1 MLLQRGVVLI
11 PMIIFFTILCSSNT
25 LHATSITGTKERIK
39 EIKFEDHINIE
50 KLRRNKKV
58 KVAFTSYYVRTTK
71 ATVRSQETERIAQPE
86 VKQEEKTPKTEHKK
100 VVAPKEKKESIK
112 EESTEKKEAKK
123 ETKTKKTEQKTSSTS
138 AKRVR
143 ISRGMDLTK
152 RTGLSKEEFKKL
164 VKHVSQDTS
173 KFFYNNADYIYD
185 MCQQY
190 QINEIFFCGLISA
203 ESGWN
208 IASNH
213 RRTHNYISLMMNGK
227 LIHYSSTHEGL
238 RVAAQKLHNNYL
250 TPGGK
255 FYGGKTLA
263 GVKKKFCPSGGW
275 VNLVYGRMSQMMA
288 AAKKI

>member
-100 VVAPKEKKESIK
+100 VVVPKEEKRETIE

-123 ETKTKKTEQKTSSTS
+123 E
-138 AKRVR
+138 
-143 ISRGMDLTK
+143 TK